1 MTDVLLK
8 IGELAARAQ
17 VSPRTVDY
25 YTSLGLLSPA
35 KRTASNYR
43 LYDPADVDRIH
54 LVQRLEV
61 QGVPLEEIAT
71 ALQSRHADVGPI
83 LDRIDEDL
91 RTLQAA
97 AETAS
102 PEVQGLLAAVAT
114 RVHSLITVAL
124 QIPPDLPLP

>member
-1 MTDVLLK
+1 MSEVLLK

-25 YTSLGLLSPA
+25 YTSLGLLTPA

-43 LYDPADVDRIH
+43 LYVPADVDRIH

-61 QGVPLEEIAT
+61 QGVPLEEIAA
-71 ALQSRHADVGPI
+71 ALTTGRVDVASI
-83 LDRIDEDL
+83 LDRIDTDL
-91 RTLQAA
+91 RALQAA
-97 AETAS
+97 SETAS
-102 PEVQGLLAAVAT
+102 PELQGLLAAIAT

-124 QIPPDLPLP
+124 QIPPDLLLP

>member
-25 YTSLGLLSPA
+25 YTTLGLLTPA
-35 KRTASNYR
+35 KRTAGNYR
-43 LYDPADVDRIH
+43 LYHPADVDRIH

-61 QGVPLEEIAT
+61 QGVPLEEIST
-71 ALQSRHADVGPI
+71 ALTAGQTDISEVLG
-83 LDRIDEDL
+83 RIDEDL

-102 PEVQGLLAAVAT
+102 PELHGLLAAIAT
-114 RVHSLITVAL
+114 RIHSLVTVAL
-124 QIPPDLPLP
+124 DLPVP

>member
-25 YTSLGLLSPA
+25 YTGLGLLSPA
-35 KRTASNYR
+35 KRTAGNYR
-43 LYDPADVDRIH
+43 LYHPSDVERIH

-71 ALQSRHADVGPI
+71 ALTAGRTDIAEVME
-83 LDRIDEDL
+83 RIDEDM
-91 RTLQAA
+91 RALQAA

-102 PEVQGLLAAVAT
+102 PEMHGLLAAIAT
-114 RVHSLITVAL
+114 RIHSLITTAL

>member
-25 YTSLGLLSPA
+25 YTGLGLLSPA
-35 KRTASNYR
+35 KRTAGGYR
-43 LYDPADVDRIH
+43 LYHPSDVERIH

-61 QGVPLEEIAT
+61 QGVPLEEIST
-71 ALQSRHADVGPI
+71 ALTAGRTDIAEI
-83 LDRIDEDL
+83 MERIDEDM
-91 RTLQAA
+91 RALQAA

-102 PEVQGLLAAVAT
+102 PEMHGLLAAIAT
-114 RVHSLITVAL
+114 RIHSLITTAL
-124 QIPPDLPLP
+124 QIPPLP